1 MAIYKTYEQIGL
13 AEDVS
18 NIISDITPTDTPLY
32 SMIKAEKVHARQYQ
46 YMTDTLASP
55 SSNAQLEGFTAS
67 AGTAIPTVMITGNTQ
82 ILQKTFAV
90 SATADAVKAYGR
102 AKETAYQL
110 SKALKEIK
118 KDVEFAFVGASN
130 ATAAGDATTARE
142 MASADQLIDASV
154 STDQGAN
161 ATDALTEAQMLVNM
175 QAVYEAGGEPSVIM
189 CKPADSLIISGFTGS
204 AGRSR
209 EFNDGTTTLTNSVN
223 LYISPF
229 GEYRVTLNRHQMS
242 THMFLLD
249 PSMWR
254 TAVLRPFKRTLLAKT
269 GDSDTHMVVG
279 ELGLMHKNPKGS
291 GQITGLS

>member
-18 NIISDITPTDTPLY
+18 NIISDITPTDTPLF
-32 SMIKAEKVHARQYQ
+32 SMIKTEKVHARQYS
-46 YMTDTLASP
+46 YMTDSLASAG
-55 SSNAQLEGFTAS
+55 SNAQLEGFTAS
-67 AGTAIPTVMITGNTQ
+67 AGTAIATTMINGNTQ
-82 ILQKTFAV
+82 ILQKTFQV

-130 ATAAGDATTARE
+130 ATVAGNATTARE
-142 MASADQLIDASV
+142 MDSADKLI
-154 STDQGAN
+154 GAGN
-161 ATDALTEAQMLVNM
+161 TTAGGSAALTEAKITTTG
-175 QAVYEAGGEPSVIM
+175 QAVYNNGGDATILMV
-189 CKPADSLIISGFTGS
+189 KPADSLVIAGFTGA

-209 EFNDGTTTLTNSVN
+209 EFNDGNKTLTNAVN
-223 LYISPF
+223 LYVSPF
-229 GEYRVTLNRHQMS
+229 GEYKVVLNRHQMT
-242 THMFLLD
+242 THAFLLD

-254 TAVLRPFKRTLLAKT
+254 TASLRPFARTLLAKT

-279 ELGLMHKNPKGS
+279 EMGLMHKNPLGS
-291 GQITGLS
+291 GQINALT

>member
-32 SMIKAEKVHARQYQ
+32 SMIKTEKVHARQYS
-46 YMTDTLASP
+46 YMTDSLAAAA
-55 SSNAQLEGFTAS
+55 SNAQLEGFTAS
-67 AGTAIPTVMITGNTQ
+67 AGTAIPTTMINGNTQ
-82 ILQKTFAV
+82 ILQKTFQV

-130 ATAAGDATTARE
+130 ATVAGNATTARE
-142 MASADQLIDASV
+142 MDSADQLI
-154 STDQGAN
+154 GAGN
-161 ATDALTEAQMLVNM
+161 TTAGGSAALTEAMITATG
-175 QAVYEAGGEPSVIM
+175 QAVYNNGGDATILMV
-189 CKPADSLIISGFTGS
+189 KPADSLIIAGFTGA
-204 AGRSR
+204 AGRTR
-209 EFNDGTTTLTNSVN
+209 EFNDGNKTLTNAVN
-223 LYISPF
+223 LYVSPF
-229 GEYRVTLNRHQMS
+229 GEYRVTLNRHQMT
-242 THMFLLD
+242 THAFLLD

-254 TAVLRPFKRTLLAKT
+254 TASLRPFARTLLAKT

-279 ELGLMHKNPKGS
+279 ELGLMHKNPLGS
-291 GQITGLS
+291 GQIDALT

>member
-18 NIISDITPTDTPLY
+18 NIISDITPTDTPMY
-32 SMIKAEKVHARQYQ
+32 SMIKSEKVHARQYQ
-46 YMTDTLASP
+46 YQTDSLAAAAA
-55 SSNAQLEGFTAS
+55 NAQLEGFTAS
-67 AGTAIPTVMITGNTQ
+67 AGTAIPTTMITGNTQ
-82 ILQKTFAV
+82 ILQKTFQV

-130 ATAAGDATTARE
+130 AGNAGNATTARE
-142 MASADQLIDASV
+142 MDSADQLI
-154 STDQGAN
+154 GAAN
-161 ATDALTEAQMLVNM
+161 TTAGGTAALTEAMITTTGQN
-175 QAVYEAGGEPSVIM
+175 VYNNGGDATILMV
-189 CKPADSLIISGFTGS
+189 KPADSLIISAFTGS

-209 EFNDGTTTLTNSVN
+209 EFNDGNKTLTNVVN
-223 LYISPF
+223 LYVSPF
-229 GEYRVTLNRHQMS
+229 GEYKVVLNRHQM
-242 THMFLLD
+242 TDHAFLLD

-254 TAVLRPFKRTLLAKT
+254 TASLRPFARTLLAKT

-279 ELGLMHKNPKGS
+279 ELGLMHKNPLGS
-291 GQITGLS
+291 GQINALT

>member
-18 NIISDITPTDTPLY
+18 NIISDITPTDTPMF
-32 SMIKAEKVHARQYQ
+32 SMIKTEKVHARQYQ
-46 YMTDTLASP
+46 YMTDTLAAAGA
-55 SSNAQLEGFTAS
+55 NAQLEGFTAS

-82 ILQKTFAV
+82 ILQKTFQV

-118 KDVEFAFVGASN
+118 KDVEYAFVGASN
-130 ATAAGDATTARE
+130 ATVVGNATTARE
-142 MASADQLIDASV
+142 MASADQLIDSSV
-154 STDQGAN
+154 TVDAGSN
-161 ATDALTEAQMLVNM
+161 ATDPMTEAKLLDVME
-175 QAVYEAGGEPSVIM
+175 AVYGAGGEPSVM
-189 CKPADSLIISGFTGS
+189 MVKPADSLIIAGFTGAS
-204 AGRSR
+204 GRSR
-209 EFNDGTTTLTNSVN
+209 EFNDGNKTLTNVVN
-223 LYISPF
+223 LYVSPF
-229 GEYRVTLNRHQMS
+229 GEYKVVLNRHQMT
-242 THMFLLD
+242 THAFMLD

-254 TAVLRPFKRTLLAKT
+254 TASLRPFARTLLAKT

-291 GQITGLS
+291 GQLNGLS

>member
-32 SMIKAEKVHARQYQ
+32 SMIKTEKVHARQYS
-46 YMTDTLASP
+46 YMTDSLAAAA
-55 SSNAQLEGFTAS
+55 SNAQLEGFTAS
-67 AGTAIPTVMITGNTQ
+67 AGTAIPTTMINGNTQ
-82 ILQKTFAV
+82 ILQKTFQV

-130 ATAAGDATTARE
+130 ATVAGNATTARE
-142 MASADQLIDASV
+142 MDSADQLI
-154 STDQGAN
+154 GAGN
-161 ATDALTEAQMLVNM
+161 TTAGGTAALTEAMITATG
-175 QAVYEAGGEPSVIM
+175 QAVYNNGGDATILMV
-189 CKPADSLIISGFTGS
+189 KPADSLIIAGFTGA
-204 AGRSR
+204 AGRTR
-209 EFNDGTTTLTNSVN
+209 EFNDGNKTLTNAVN
-223 LYISPF
+223 LYVSPF
-229 GEYRVTLNRHQMS
+229 GEYRVTLNRHQMT
-242 THMFLLD
+242 THAFLLD

-254 TAVLRPFKRTLLAKT
+254 TASLRPFARTLLAKT

-279 ELGLMHKNPKGS
+279 ELGLMHKNPLGS
-291 GQITGLS
+291 GQIDALT